1 MWRADRHVNVL
12 ADDLAVFP
20 AARETTGCAG
30 GKRQMNENGSVL
42 MGTSFVVSAY
52 IQAVPKYDAIQAG
65 HLLGY
70 ARRSRPRLGGH
81 RGP

>member
-1 MWRADRHVNVL
+1 
-12 ADDLAVFP
+12 
-20 AARETTGCAG
+20 
-30 GKRQMNENGSVL
+30 MNENGSVL
-42 MGTSFVVSAY
+42 MGMSFVVSAY

-65 HLLGY
+65 HFLGY